1 MPSFTLG
8 EIIILATT
16 DCGRRGE
23 IQESV
28 ASLRANIAYFEVAN
42 SIENAMAE
50 RIAVSSTTS
59 GENRIDLPT
68 DFGEMVNLSMKW
80 SWSTASSAVS
90 STKTLSRINL
100 STYDANG
107 ALPVGEPEAYA
118 FFNNWL
124 ELYPSPDSAYSLQI
138 RYRSMV
144 TDMIST
150 SDIPSIS
157 TPYRWAIVLKTK
169 QLLHDY
175 LGNANAAMIAEQQYV
190 NYMSSTKNDEYRRQL
205 GESPMGVNPIYR
217 SGHRYSSQN
226 VDRFGE

>member
-8 EIIILATT
+8 EIMSIATG
-16 DCGRRGE
+16 DVGRRGD
-23 IQESV
+23 ITQST
-28 ASLRANIAYFEVAN
+28 ASLRANIAYFEVAG
-42 SIENAMAE
+42 SIENAFAE

-68 DFGEMVNLSMKW
+68 DFGEMINLSMKW
-80 SWSTASSAVS
+80 SDSTASSAVS
-90 STKTLSRINL
+90 STKTLARINL

-118 FFNNWL
+118 FFSNWL

-144 TDMIST
+144 TDMIAT
-150 SDIPSIS
+150 SDVPSIS
-157 TPYRWAIVLKTK
+157 TPFRWAIVLKTK

-175 LGNANAAMIAEQQYV
+175 LGNANGAMLAEAQYQSF
-190 NYMSSTKNDEYRRQL
+190 MQSTKNDEYRRQL
-205 GESPMGVNPIYR
+205 GESPMGVAPVYR
-217 SGHRYSSQN
+217 SGQNYSRT
-226 VDRFGE
+226 VDRFGS